1 MINRQLTDP
10 KSIVVVGGSNDILKP
25 GGSALYNIIQG
36 TFDGDLYVVNA
47 KQDETQGVKTFR
59 SVEDVPNVEMAVISI
74 PATSCYQVM
83 ETLIHKKGVKAFVIF
98 SAGFSE
104 ETPEGAELER
114 QITKLV
120 NDNDVAMVGPNCS
133 GVFNTKF
140 QAIFTKPVPPLD
152 TFGVDM
158 VSSSGGT
165 ATFMIESSIRVGLRF
180 NSVWSV
186 GNSAQIGVED
196 VIQYWDESFDPKTSS
211 RVKLVYMESIKDPD
225 RLLEHSSS
233 LISKGCR
240 IAALKSGT
248 TESGSRAATSHT
260 GAIASSDSAVEALF
274 RKAGI
279 MRCYSRDELANIGAV
294 LLLPKMKGNN
304 LAIIT
309 QAGGPAVILTDA
321 LSKGKIDVPEMPKEL
336 GEKLKTKLLPGTSV
350 ANPIDILGT
359 GTGEHLGAAIDFCVE
374 NFKAIDGIAVIYG
387 NPGVTRVKEAY
398 EVLDQKMKTTPI
410 PIYPILPSVKMA
422 AQEMSDFVAK
432 GHVNFIDEVALANAL
447 SKVVTRTPPFAGK
460 IEDLDVDISEIRR
473 IIDST
478 DENGYI
484 SPDKIRQL
492 FRATGIPYVEE
503 FVSSDKDEVV
513 AFAGRIGFPVVA
525 KVVGPVHKSDIGGVV
540 LNIKSKE
547 HLSLEFDRL
556 MELEDASAVMVQP
569 MLKGTELFIGAKYEP
584 RFGHII
590 LCGLGGIFV
599 EVLKDVASGLA
610 PLSFHEAHSMIQSL
624 KAYKI
629 IQGAR
634 GQKGLNEKLYAEIIV
649 RLSIL
654 LRFATEI
661 KEMDINPLLANDK
674 QVVAVDARIRI
685 EK

>member
-1 MINRQLTDP
+1 MINRQLTNP
-10 KSIVVVGGSNDILKP
+10 KSIIVVGGSNDILKP
-25 GGSALYNIIQG
+25 GGSALYNLIQG
-36 TFDGDLYVVNA
+36 TFRGKLYVVNA
-47 KQDETQGVKTFR
+47 RQDETQGVVSYR
-59 SVEDVPNVEMAVISI
+59 NVEDVPEAELAIISI
-74 PATSCYQVM
+74 PAASCYQVM
-83 ETLIHKKGVKAFVIF
+83 ETLIHKKGVKAFIIY

-104 ETPEGAELER
+104 ETPEGAELEKK
-114 QITKLV
+114 ITKLV
-120 NDNDVAMVGPNCS
+120 NDNDAAMVGPNCS
-133 GVFNTKF
+133 GMFNTLY

-152 TFGVDM
+152 TLGVDM

-165 ATFMIESSIRVGLRF
+165 ATFMIESAIRVGLRF
-180 NSVWSV
+180 NSLWSV

-196 VIQYWDESFDPKTSS
+196 VIQYWNESFDPKESS

-225 RLLEHSSS
+225 RFLEHSSS
-233 LISKGCR
+233 LINKGCK
-240 IAALKSGT
+240 IAVLKAGT
-248 TESGSRAATSHT
+248 SESGSRAATSHT
-260 GAIASSDSAVEALF
+260 GAIASSDLAVEALF
-274 RKAGI
+274 RKSGI

-294 LLLPKMKGNN
+294 LLLPQIKGRN

-321 LSKGKIDVPEMPKEL
+321 LSKGKMDVPEMPKEL

-350 ANPIDILGT
+350 SNPIDILGT
-359 GTGEHLGAAIDFCVE
+359 GTGEHLGIAIDFCIE
-374 NFKAIDGIAVIYG
+374 NFKAVDGIAVIYG
-387 NPGVTRVKEAY
+387 DPGVTKVREAY
-398 EVLDQKMKTTPI
+398 EVLDQKMNSTPI

-422 AQEMSDFVAK
+422 EQEMNEFVAK

-447 SKVVTRTPPFAGK
+447 SKVVTTTPPFAGK
-460 IEDLDVDISEIRR
+460 IEDLDVDIPQIRR
-473 IIDST
+473 IIDSI
-478 DENGYI
+478 EQNGYI
-484 SPDKIRQL
+484 SPQKIRLL
-492 FRATGIPYVEE
+492 FEATGIPYVKEM
-503 FVSSDKDEVV
+503 VSSVQSEILD
-513 AFAGRIGFPVVA
+513 FAEETGYPVVA

-556 MELEDASAVMVQP
+556 MALPDAAAVMIQP
-569 MLKGTELFIGAKYEP
+569 MLKGTELFIGAKYED
-584 RFGHII
+584 RFGHIM

-624 KAYKI
+624 KSYKI
-629 IQGAR
+629 IQGSR
-634 GQKGLNEKLYAEIIV
+634 GQKGLNENLYAEIIV

-661 KEMDINPLLANDK
+661 KEMDINPLLANENE
-674 QVVAVDARIRI
+674 VIAVDARIRI

>member
-1 MINRQLTDP
+1 MINRQLIDP
-10 KSIVVVGGSNDILKP
+10 KSIIVVGGSNDILKP
-25 GGSALYNIIQG
+25 GGSALYNLIQG
-36 TFDGDLYVVNA
+36 TFSGNLYVVNA
-47 KQDETQGVKTFR
+47 KQDETQGVVSYR
-59 SVEDVPNVEMAVISI
+59 NVEDVPNAELAVISI
-74 PATSCYQVM
+74 PAHLCLRVM
-83 ETLIHKKGVKAFVIF
+83 ETLIYKKGVKAFIIY

-104 ETPEGAELER
+104 ETTEGAELER

-133 GVFNTKF
+133 GLFNTKY

-165 ATFMIESSIRVGLRF
+165 ATFMIESAIRVGLRF

-196 VIQYWDESFDPKTSS
+196 VIQYWNESFDPKTSS
-211 RVKLVYMESIKDPD
+211 RVKLVYMESIKEPD
-225 RLLEHSSS
+225 RLLEHASS
-233 LISKGCR
+233 LINKGCR

-248 TESGSRAATSHT
+248 TESGSRAASSHT
-260 GAIASSDSAVEALF
+260 GAIASSDLAVEALF

-294 LLLPKMKGNN
+294 LLLPEIKGRN
-304 LAIIT
+304 LAVIT
-309 QAGGPAVILTDA
+309 QAGGPAVILADA
-321 LSKGKIDVPEMPKEL
+321 LSKGKINVPEMPKEL
-336 GEKLKTKLLPGTSV
+336 GEILKAKLLPGTSV

-359 GTGEHLGAAIDFCVE
+359 GTGEHLGLTIDFCVN
-374 NFKAIDGIAVIYG
+374 NFKEVDGIAVIYG
-387 NPGVTRVKEAY
+387 NPGVTKVREAY
-398 EVLDQKMKTTPI
+398 DVLDQKMKSTPI

-422 AQEMSDFVAK
+422 AQEMSEFVAK

-447 SKVVTRTPPFAGK
+447 SKVVTNTAPFAGK
-460 IEDLDVDISEIRR
+460 IEDLDVDIPEIRR
-473 IIDST
+473 IIDSI
-478 DENGYI
+478 DNDGYI
-484 SPDKIRQL
+484 SPDKVRLL
-492 FRATGIPYVEE
+492 FKATGIPYVEE
-503 FVSSDKDEVV
+503 FVSSDKKDII
-513 AFAGRIGFPVVA
+513 AFAERIGFPIVA

-547 HLSLEFDRL
+547 HLTFEYDRL
-556 MELEDASAVMVQP
+556 MALEDAVSVMIQP
-569 MLKGTELFIGAKYEP
+569 MLKGTELFVGAKYEC

-599 EVLKDVASGLA
+599 EILKDVASGLA

-624 KAYKI
+624 RAYKI

-634 GQKGLNEKLYAEIIV
+634 GQAGLNENLFAEIIV

-661 KEMDINPLLANDK
+661 KEIDINPLLADDK
-674 QVVAVDARIRI
+674 RVVAVDARIRI